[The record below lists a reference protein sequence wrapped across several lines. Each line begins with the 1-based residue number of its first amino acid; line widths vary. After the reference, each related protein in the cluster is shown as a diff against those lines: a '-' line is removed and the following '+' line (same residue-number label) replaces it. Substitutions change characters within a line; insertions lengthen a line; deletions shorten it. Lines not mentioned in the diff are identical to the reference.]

1 MKELRFH
8 FKYFKKYKYRILF
21 GIIATVLS
29 RYFLVKIPKLIG
41 QILNFAADSLE
52 HKTNNTAL
60 LNQQISTNFLWIIA
74 YVVLAAIFMFLMRQA
89 IIVMSRLIEYD
100 LKNEIYQQY
109 QVLSLDFYKRNRIGD
124 LMNRI
129 SEDVNKARMYI
140 GPAMMYSINTVT
152 LFIIVIY
159 NMLESNKTLTLYALI
174 PLPLLSLA
182 IYKLSTVINKKSTA
196 VQQFLSKL
204 TSFVQ
209 EKFSG
214 ITVIKS
220 YALEQTTLNSFSK
233 IANESKAKNLDLV
246 KTQAL
251 FFPFLILLMGISNI
265 IIIYVGGKQ
274 YIAGEIKIGVLGEFI
289 LFVNMLTWPVMT
301 VGWVT
306 SIVQQAE
313 ASQKR
318 INEFLKI
325 KPTIQNPKNGI
336 KTIAGNIAFD
346 NVSFTYE
353 DTEITALKNI
363 SFSLKKGETLGVLGN
378 TGSGKTTLLNLIA
391 RLHDTTNGTVKID
404 NTAIESIDLAS
415 LRSSI
420 GFVPQDAFLFSET
433 IAENIQ
439 FGKADASPKEITAA
453 AKMAFVHDNIMQ
465 FTKKYDTLLG
475 ERGVTLSGGQKQ
487 RVAIARALIGN
498 KKILLLDDSL
508 SAVDTETAALILK
521 NIKAESKNS
530 TTILVSHRISS
541 VMQADKIIILDK
553 GKIIQ
558 EGNHNALMK
567 ESGYYKSLYQEQL
580 IK

>member
-41 QILNFAADSLE
+41 RILNFAADSLE
-52 HKTNNTAL
+52 HKTSDNTL
-60 LNQQISTNFLWIIA
+60 LNEQISKNFLWIIA

-353 DTEITALKNI
+353 DTGITALKNI